1 MMNDQKEQLH
11 MTKNCRRLMTAS
23 AFCLAFIIHH
33 SSFIIAQEVNWRTD
47 YNKARQEAV
56 QKNRPLVLDFG
67 TVDCLW
73 CKKLDTTTFRDPTVV
88 SVLNDRFIPLRI
100 DASKDAPLAEALR
113 IQSYPTCVIA
123 APDGKILGTVEGFTE
138 AIRFN
143 ELLQRVLASVSNP
156 EWMNRDYQEAVKA
169 IAASDFARA
178 IALLRSV
185 IEDKGNRPVQVKSK
199 QLLDDLEQQAAG
211 LLARAKQHVDK
222 GQSDEAITRITELV
236 RTFAG
241 TQAAAEGG
249 QMLTTLA
256 SQPEIKNQHRTKRA
270 RELLAQA
277 REDYRTQQFLPCLDR
292 CEDLA
297 SSYADLPEGADAMQ
311 LAAQIKNNPEWMK
324 QVCESLSDR
333 LGLLYLSLAET
344 LLKKGQP
351 QQAVVYLE
359 RVLQTFPGTRQAEAA
374 QVRLSQVQ
382 GQPTQPVDFKKP

>member
-1 MMNDQKEQLH
+1 
-11 MTKNCRRLMTAS
+11 MTATRKERRVLLAVCSTICFLQFAIFNLQS
-23 AFCLAFIIHH
+23 AIG
-33 SSFIIAQEVNWRTD
+33 QDVNWRTD

-56 QKNRPLVLDFG
+56 QKNRPLLLDFG
-67 TVDCLW
+67 TEQCVH
-73 CKKLDTTTFRDPTVV
+73 CKRLDTITFRDPTIIN
-88 SVLNDRFIPLRI
+88 VLNDRFIALKI
-100 DASKDAPLAEALR
+100 DAGKETALADALR
-113 IQSYPTCVIA
+113 VQSFPTCVIA
-123 APDGKILGTVEGFTE
+123 APDGKILSTVEGFTE

-143 ELLQRVLASVSNP
+143 ELLQRALASVSNP

-185 IEDKGNRPVQVKSK
+185 IEDKGNRPVQVKSR

-256 SQPEIKNQHRTKRA
+256 NRPEIKNQHRTKRA

>member
-1 MMNDQKEQLH
+1 MRTNGNLILSVLAG
-11 MTKNCRRLMTAS
+11 CAACCLLPTAY
-23 AFCLAFIIHH
+23 CLLPTAHG
-33 SSFIIAQEVNWRTD
+33 QEVNWRTD

-56 QKNRPLVLDFG
+56 EKNRPLLIDFG
-67 TVDCLW
+67 TVDCVW
-73 CKKLDTTTFRDPTVV
+73 CKKLDSTTLRDPAVV
-88 SVLNDRFIPLRI
+88 GVLNDRFIPLRI
-100 DASKDAPLAEALR
+100 DASKDVPLAEALR
-113 IQSYPTCVIA
+113 IQSFPTCVIA
-123 APDGKILGTVEGFTE
+123 AADGKILATVEGFRE

-143 ELLQRVLASVSNP
+143 ELLQRVLASLSNP

-185 IEDKGNRPVQVKSK
+185 IEDKGNRPVQMKSR

-211 LLARAKQHVDK
+211 LLARAKQHLDR

-256 SQPEIKNQHRTKRA
+256 NRPEIKNQHRTKRA

-324 QVCESLSDR
+324 QVCENLSDR

-351 QQAVVYLE
+351 QQAAVYLE

-374 QVRLSQVQ
+374 QVRLSQIQ

>member
-1 MMNDQKEQLH
+1 
-11 MTKNCRRLMTAS
+11 
-23 AFCLAFIIHH
+23 
-33 SSFIIAQEVNWRTD
+33 VNWRTD

-56 QKNRPLVLDFG
+56 EKNRPLLIDFG
-67 TVDCLW
+67 TVDCVW
-73 CKKLDTTTFRDPTVV
+73 CKKLDSTTLRDPAVV
-88 SVLNDRFIPLRI
+88 GVLNDRFIPLRI
-100 DASKDAPLAEALR
+100 DASKDVPLAEALR
-113 IQSYPTCVIA
+113 IQSFPTCVIA
-123 APDGKILGTVEGFTE
+123 AADGKILATVEGFRE

-143 ELLQRVLASVSNP
+143 ELLQRVLASLSNP

-185 IEDKGNRPVQVKSK
+185 IEDKGNRPVQMKSR

-211 LLARAKQHVDK
+211 LLARAKQHLDR

-256 SQPEIKNQHRTKRA
+256 NRPEIKNQHRTKRA

-324 QVCESLSDR
+324 QVCENLSDR

-351 QQAVVYLE
+351 QQAAVYLE

-374 QVRLSQVQ
+374 QVRLSQIQ